1 LNVLIVCPESRIG
14 GGQGRTL
21 AYFRFLQ
28 SKNHNVSLINFPG
41 NNLSAKLWYYYQRGR
56 ARIQGQDVMYMKK
69 AADRLEAI
77 VKNGH
82 FDAVICVETP
92 SSYVL
97 SRELGCLKIFSCE
110 SLAADEL
117 YFSKGFSDLEQIKK
131 LRSMELEI
139 LQGADYVVFPW
150 KTTENYVR
158 KYINDGDNFVTIK
171 YGCYPQNKLA
181 SYFYPASIVS
191 LGDLR
196 YYWSNPELFSYLT
209 QISPYVIETYGK
221 KPSKKYNLN
230 YKGFAS
236 SPDILSNY
244 QFGLNTVSKDKFR
257 QNHFSSRII
266 NYLAY
271 GLPVLSPDWMQL
283 SHELK
288 GVLPFNEQNFLE
300 IVDKYSERSEWAKIS
315 EAAHN
320 QSIELDWNK
329 VLRPLAELIE
339 RKW

>member
-1 LNVLIVCPESRIG
+1 MG
-14 GGQGRTL
+14 GGQGRTV
-21 AYFRFLQ
+21 AYTRFLK
-28 SKNHNVSLINFPG
+28 SKNYNVSLINFPG
-41 NNLSAKLWYYYQRGR
+41 DDLSVKLWYYYQRGR
-56 ARIQGQDVMYMKK
+56 ARIQGQDVRFMRK
-69 AADRLEAI
+69 AADKLEVI
-77 VKNGH
+77 IKNGH

-97 SRELGCLKIFSCE
+97 ARELGCLKIFSCE

-117 YFSKGFSDLEQIKK
+117 YFSKNFSNIEQIKK
-131 LRSMELEI
+131 LRAMELEI
-139 LQGADYVVFPW
+139 FQEADYVVFPW

-158 KYINDGDNFVTIK
+158 KYIYDRDNLVTIK

-181 SYFYPASIVS
+181 SFFYPVSIIS
-191 LGDLR
+191 MGDLR

-288 GVLPFNEQNFLE
+288 GVIPFNENNFLE
-300 IVDKYSERSEWAKIS
+300 IIDKYSQADEWTKIS
-315 EAAHN
+315 TEAYN
-320 QSIELDWNK
+320 QAVELEWQK
-329 VLRPLAELIE
+329 VLQPLGDLL
-339 RKW
+339 KHN